1 MDLVL
6 NYNLLKSL
14 HIISFTTWMAGLFL
28 PSENIRLPFNGKKE
42 SKSYMTFQLWKKK
55 LLKYIMNPS
64 FILTFVTG
72 TVLVLITRQYN
83 EKWFVLKFL
92 LVFTMAIFHMY
103 CAKVRKDFYNK
114 TNIKTDK
121 YFRVVNEVPT
131 VLFILIVLL
140 VVFKPFN

>member
-14 HIISFTTWMAGLFL
+14 HIISFTTWMAGLFTFL
-28 PSENIRLPFNGKKE
+28 EYTFTIQWKKRRVKVIRL
-42 SKSYMTFQLWKKK
+42 FQLWKKK

>member
-1 MDLVL
+1 MDLIL

-14 HIISFTTWMAGLFL
+14 HIISFTTWMAGLFYL
-28 PSENIRLPFNGKKE
+28 PRIYVYHSMEKKE
-42 SKSYMTFQLWKKK
+42 SKSYMTFSVMEKK

-72 TVLVLITRQYN
+72 TVLVLITKQYN

-92 LVFTMAIFHMY
+92 LVFVMAIFHMY

>member
-14 HIISFTTWMAGLFL
+14 HIISFTTWMAGLFYL
-28 PSENIRLPFNGKKE
+28 PRIYVYHSME
-42 SKSYMTFQLWKKK
+42 KK

-72 TVLVLITRQYN
+72 TVLVLITKQYN

>member
-1 MDLVL
+1 
-6 NYNLLKSL
+6 
-14 HIISFTTWMAGLFL
+14 
-28 PSENIRLPFNGKKE
+28 
-42 SKSYMTFQLWKKK
+42 MTFSVMEKK

-103 CAKVRKDFYNK
+103 CGKVRKDFYNK
-114 TNIKTDK
+114 TNIKPDK

-140 VVFKPFN
+140 VVFKPFNWQIFSYII

>member
-1 MDLVL
+1 
-6 NYNLLKSL
+6 
-14 HIISFTTWMAGLFL
+14 
-28 PSENIRLPFNGKKE
+28 
-42 SKSYMTFQLWKKK
+42 
-55 LLKYIMNPS
+55 
-64 FILTFVTG
+64 
-72 TVLVLITRQYN
+72 
-83 EKWFVLKFL
+83 
-92 LVFTMAIFHMY
+92 MAIFHMY

>member
-1 MDLVL
+1 
-6 NYNLLKSL
+6 
-14 HIISFTTWMAGLFL
+14 
-28 PSENIRLPFNGKKE
+28 
-42 SKSYMTFQLWKKK
+42 MTFSVMEKK

-64 FILTFVTG
+64 FILTFITG

-92 LVFTMAIFHMY
+92 LVFTMAIFHMN